1 MTIDEDDL
9 VYDPEREPL
18 DNIARA
24 LFACA
29 SALEGIRVQV
39 KYLGVGDA
47 ASTMGAIEFLGTQ
60 VREGAAAVESALDR
74 HAEAV
79 QGIGT

>member
-1 MTIDEDDL
+1 MRIIERDDL

-29 SALEGIRVQV
+29 GALERIGTHV

-47 ASTMGAIEFLGTQ
+47 ASTMGAAWQPAQWKRQRGA
-60 VREGAAAVESALDR
+60 VRSAA
-74 HAEAV
+74 
-79 QGIGT
+79 